1 MYSNP
6 LRATDD
12 AKRSAIV
19 VLVNAVK
26 ANANDRHKS
35 ANIRHVALALV
46 KCGLLA
52 PVLEWGAQPESID
65 SRRR

>member
-1 MYSNP
+1 M
-6 LRATDD
+6 
-12 AKRSAIV
+12 
-19 VLVNAVK
+19 VNAVK
-26 ANANDRHKS
+26 ANGNDRHKS

-46 KCGLLA
+46 KRGLLA